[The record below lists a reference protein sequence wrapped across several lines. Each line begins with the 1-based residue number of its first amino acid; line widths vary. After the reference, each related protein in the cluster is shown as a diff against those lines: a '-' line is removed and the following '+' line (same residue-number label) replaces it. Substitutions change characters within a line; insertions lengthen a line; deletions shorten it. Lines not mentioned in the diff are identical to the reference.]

1 LSIISGILK
10 KVIITGSSGFI
21 GRHLVKRILT
31 YDKCSVVLI
40 ANRANLV
47 DRELKGT
54 MPLSFYNA
62 DIRDRKAISD
72 IFLDERA
79 DTCVHLAAKISVSDS
94 IKNPDE
100 TMDINVK
107 GTLNVLEA
115 CYNSQVNNFVFAS
128 SAAVYGDVRELPIS
142 EKHTLEPLSP
152 YGISKMLAE
161 QHVSSYSKLKKIHN
175 AVMLRIFNVYGNGQ
189 VGEADVISK
198 FAARLSKG
206 LPPVIYGD
214 GVHTRDYI
222 AVDDV
227 VDSILLS
234 IRLMEERDNESD
246 NHLSSPM
253 VFNIGTGKPTSVNQL
268 AQKMTEIFGLDLQ
281 PIHEGGTEDGK
292 VILHSYADMTKAKE
306 ILHFVAKKG
315 IEAGLR
321 EMIGSIL
328 VRE

>member
-100 TMDINVK
+100 TMDINVN

-115 CYNSQVNNFVFAS
+115 CYNSHVSNFIFTS
-128 SAAVYGDVRELPIS
+128 SAAVYGKVSELPIA
-142 EKHTLEPLSP
+142 EYHTLRPLSP
-152 YGISKMLAE
+152 YGKSKMLAE
-161 QHVSSYSKLKKIHN
+161 QHVASYNKSKKIQKTIS
-175 AVMLRIFNVYGNGQ
+175 LRIFDVYGDGQ
-189 VGEADVISK
+189 PSEADVITR
-198 FAARLSKG
+198 FAARPSKG
-206 LPPVIYGD
+206 LSPVIYGD
-214 GVHTRDYI
+214 GLQTRDFI
-222 AVDDV
+222 SVDDV
-227 VDSILLS
+227 VEGILLS
-234 IRLMEERDNESD
+234 IRAMEEVENNNS
-246 NHLSSPM
+246 SSPL